1 MLLHRIERYLRSTRM
16 PPTRFGR
23 NVLRDPNFVFNLRD
37 GREPRDTTTQRV
49 QAYLD
54 AQEPQVQPT
63 ERLR

>member
-23 NVLRDPNFVFNLRD
+23 NVVRDPNFVFNLRD
-37 GREPRDTTTQRV
+37 GREPRDATTKRV

-54 AQEPQVQPT
+54 AEEPKAQPT
-63 ERLR
+63 ELIR

>member
-37 GREPRDTTTQRV
+37 GREPRDATTQRV

-63 ERLR
+63 DLAR